1 MWIKVVDEP
10 IPTYGMNGKSFMLNL
25 MKKFVALF
33 EGWNDKHD
41 HECMCYVVDVNDDFE
56 SILSVEEQA
65 EKMARS
71 EYPNLKN
78 FETLYIKELLN
89 R

>member
-1 MWIKVVDEP
+1 
-10 IPTYGMNGKSFMLNL
+10 

-33 EGWNDKHD
+33 EGWNDKND
-41 HECMCYVVDVNDDFE
+41 HECMCYVVDVDDDFE

-65 EKMARS
+65 EKMARN
-71 EYPNLKN
+71 EHPNLKK

>member
-1 MWIKVVDEP
+1 
-10 IPTYGMNGKSFMLNL
+10 

-41 HECMCYVVDVNDDFE
+41 YESMCYVVDVDDDFE

-65 EKMARS
+65 EKMARN
-71 EYPNLKN
+71 EHPNLKK

>member
-1 MWIKVVDEP
+1 
-10 IPTYGMNGKSFMLNL
+10 

-41 HECMCYVVDVNDDFE
+41 HECMCYTISANDDFE

-65 EKMARS
+65 EKMARN
-71 EYPNLKN
+71 EYPNLTK
-78 FETLYIKELLN
+78 FETLYIKELIK

>member
-1 MWIKVVDEP
+1 
-10 IPTYGMNGKSFMLNL
+10 
-25 MKKFVALF
+25 MKKFVVLF

-41 HECMCYVVDVNDDFE
+41 HECICCTVNVKDAFD
-56 SILSVEEQA
+56 SILDVEEKA
-65 EKMARS
+65 EKMARN
-71 EYPNLKN
+71 EYPHLKS

>member
-1 MWIKVVDEP
+1 
-10 IPTYGMNGKSFMLNL
+10 
-25 MKKFVALF
+25 MKKFVVLF
-33 EGWNDKHD
+33 EGQNEKHD
-41 HECMCYVVDVNDDFE
+41 HECMCYVVDVDDDFE

-65 EKMARS
+65 EKMARN
-71 EYPNLKN
+71 EYPHLKS

>member
-1 MWIKVVDEP
+1 
-10 IPTYGMNGKSFMLNL
+10 

-41 HECMCYVVDVNDDFE
+41 HECMCYTVSVNDDFE
-56 SILSVEEQA
+56 NILSVEEKA
-65 EKMARS
+65 EKMARN
-71 EYPNLKN
+71 EYPHLKK

>member
-1 MWIKVVDEP
+1 
-10 IPTYGMNGKSFMLNL
+10 

-33 EGWNDKHD
+33 EAWNENHA
-41 HECMCYVVDVNDDFE
+41 HECMCYTVDVSDDFE

-65 EKMARS
+65 EKMARND
-71 EYPNLKN
+71 YPHLTK

>member
-1 MWIKVVDEP
+1 
-10 IPTYGMNGKSFMLNL
+10 
-25 MKKFVALF
+25 MKKFVVLF
-33 EGWNDKHD
+33 EGWNDKH
-41 HECMCYVVDVNDDFE
+41 EREYMRYIVDVYDNFE

-71 EYPNLKN
+71 KHPNLKN
-78 FETLYIKELLN
+78 FKTLYIKELLN

>member
-1 MWIKVVDEP
+1 
-10 IPTYGMNGKSFMLNL
+10 
-25 MKKFVALF
+25 MKKFVVLF

-41 HECMCYVVDVNDDFE
+41 HECMCYTVNVNDDFD
-56 SILSVEEQA
+56 SILNVEEKA

-71 EYPNLKN
+71 EYPHLVK
-78 FETLYIKELLN
+78 FETLFIKELIK

>member
-1 MWIKVVDEP
+1 
-10 IPTYGMNGKSFMLNL
+10 

-33 EGWNDKHD
+33 EGWNDKH
-41 HECMCYVVDVNDDFE
+41 EREYMRYIVDVYYNLE

-71 EYPNLKN
+71 KHPNLKN
-78 FETLYIKELLN
+78 FKTLYIKELLN

>member
-1 MWIKVVDEP
+1 
-10 IPTYGMNGKSFMLNL
+10 
-25 MKKFVALF
+25 MKKFVVLF

-41 HECMCYVVDVNDDFE
+41 HDYMRYVVDANDAFE
-56 SILSVEEQA
+56 SILSVEERA

-71 EYPNLKN
+71 EYPHLTE
-78 FETLYIKELLN
+78 FETLYIKELIK

>member
-1 MWIKVVDEP
+1 
-10 IPTYGMNGKSFMLNL
+10 
-25 MKKFVALF
+25 MKKFVVLF

-41 HECMCYVVDVNDDFE
+41 HDYMRYVVDENDGFE
-56 SILSVEEQA
+56 SILSVEERA

-71 EYPNLKN
+71 KHPNMKN
-78 FETLYIKELLN
+78 FKTLYIKELLN

>member
-1 MWIKVVDEP
+1 
-10 IPTYGMNGKSFMLNL
+10 

-41 HECMCYVVDVNDDFE
+41 HECMCYVVDVDDDFE

-65 EKMARS
+65 EKMAR
-71 EYPNLKN
+71 N
-78 FETLYIKELLN
+78 
-89 R
+89 

>member
-1 MWIKVVDEP
+1 
-10 IPTYGMNGKSFMLNL
+10 

-33 EGWNDKHD
+33 EGWNDKHE
-41 HECMCYVVDVNDDFE
+41 HERMCYVVDVDDDFE

-71 EYPNLKN
+71 EHPNLKN

>member
-1 MWIKVVDEP
+1 
-10 IPTYGMNGKSFMLNL
+10 

-33 EGWNDKHD
+33 EGWNGN
-41 HECMCYVVDVNDDFE
+41 HEHKCMCYTIDVDDDFE

-65 EKMARS
+65 EKMVRS
-71 EYPNLKN
+71 EHPNLKN
-78 FETLYIKELLN
+78 FETLYIKELLD

>member
-1 MWIKVVDEP
+1 
-10 IPTYGMNGKSFMLNL
+10 

-33 EGWNDKHD
+33 EGQNDS
-41 HECMCYVVDVNDDFE
+41 HEHKCMCYTVDVDDDFE

>member
-1 MWIKVVDEP
+1 
-10 IPTYGMNGKSFMLNL
+10 

-41 HECMCYVVDVNDDFE
+41 HECMCYTVNINDDFE
-56 SILSVEEQA
+56 SIFDVVEKA
-65 EKMARS
+65 GKMARS
-71 EYPNLKN
+71 EYPHLVY
-78 FETLYIKELLN
+78 FETLYIKELLK

>member
-1 MWIKVVDEP
+1 
-10 IPTYGMNGKSFMLNL
+10 
-25 MKKFVALF
+25 MKKFVTLF
-33 EGWNDKHD
+33 EGWNDS
-41 HECMCYVVDVNDDFE
+41 HEHKCMCYTIDVGDDFE

-65 EKMARS
+65 EKMARNDN
-71 EYPNLKN
+71 PTLTK

>member
-1 MWIKVVDEP
+1 
-10 IPTYGMNGKSFMLNL
+10 

-41 HECMCYVVDVNDDFE
+41 HECMCYAVNVDDDFE

-65 EKMARS
+65 EKMARN
-71 EYPNLKN
+71 EHPHLTK
-78 FETLYIKELLN
+78 FETLYIKELLG

>member
-1 MWIKVVDEP
+1 VD
-10 IPTYGMNGKSFMLNL
+10 
-25 MKKFVALF
+25 
-33 EGWNDKHD
+33 
-41 HECMCYVVDVNDDFE
+41 DDFE

-65 EKMARS
+65 EKMARN
-71 EYPNLKN
+71 EYPHLKS

>member
-1 MWIKVVDEP
+1 MKTKVFNN
-10 IPTYGMNGKSFMLNL
+10 TT
-25 MKKFVALF
+25 
-33 EGWNDKHD
+33 
-41 HECMCYVVDVNDDFE
+41 DFE

-71 EYPNLKN
+71 EHPHLKS

>member
-1 MWIKVVDEP
+1 
-10 IPTYGMNGKSFMLNL
+10 
-25 MKKFVALF
+25 
-33 EGWNDKHD
+33 
-41 HECMCYVVDVNDDFE
+41 MCYTIDVDDDFE

-65 EKMARS
+65 EKMARNDN
-71 EYPNLKN
+71 PALTK

>member
-1 MWIKVVDEP
+1 
-10 IPTYGMNGKSFMLNL
+10 

-41 HECMCYVVDVNDDFE
+41 HECMCYVVDVDDDFE

-65 EKMARS
+65 EKMARN
-71 EYPNLKN
+71 EYPHLTK
-78 FETLYIKELLN
+78 FEPLYIKELIK